1 VNSTSKSKCIL
12 YITQWYS
19 PEPEGPAVWI
29 AKGLKQAGYEV
40 EVLTG
45 LPNYPM
51 GKIYPGYSIFRSGKE
66 LIDGIKVTRSPLYPS
81 HDGSSVKRVLNYIS
95 FAMSSTFRGLTLGKR
110 ADAILVYSS
119 PATSAIPAMCF
130 KLFFKTPYVLLV
142 QDLWPESVI
151 ETGMIK
157 PGRALSFV
165 KVVLT
170 WFDSISTKHASSI
183 LVISPGMKRNLV
195 KRGVPKEKIIV
206 MYNWCDEKRI
216 YPRAPSGNL
225 RRELKI
231 SPDKLLLLYGGNQGK
246 AQALDQWID
255 AMSTLPTAGNL
266 EMVFIG
272 NGTDRE
278 ILVNKVDL
286 LSLEN
291 VHFLDSMPLE
301 KFLDFASDAD
311 YMMLSL
317 EPKPI
322 FEITIPSKLQ
332 TSLAMGKPI
341 LGFVA
346 GDTKALIE
354 EYGCGIVAR
363 EHSVDGLIELM
374 HQASYLNVS
383 QRECLSASAVVTY
396 NTLLS
401 QSAGME
407 KLCKVIYVVMNS

>member
-1 VNSTSKSKCIL
+1 
-12 YITQWYS
+12 
-19 PEPEGPAVWI
+19 
-29 AKGLKQAGYEV
+29 
-40 EVLTG
+40 
-45 LPNYPM
+45 
-51 GKIYPGYSIFRSGKE
+51 
-66 LIDGIKVTRSPLYPS
+66 
-81 HDGSSVKRVLNYIS
+81 
-95 FAMSSTFRGLTLGKR
+95 
-110 ADAILVYSS
+110 
-119 PATSAIPAMCF
+119 
-130 KLFFKTPYVLLV
+130 
-142 QDLWPESVI
+142 
-151 ETGMIK
+151 MIK

-255 AMSTLPTAGNL
+255 AMSTLPRGGNL

-272 NGTDRE
+272 NGTERE

-286 LSLEN
+286 LSVEN
-291 VHFLDSMPLE
+291 IHFLDSMPLE

-311 YMMLSL
+311 YMILSL
-317 EPKPI
+317 EPQPI